1 MAVELASA
9 YVSLVPSFRGGA
21 AALQKEASNAGQ
33 TVSKGMSD
41 EISKAG
47 GSGGSIFRAFAGIA
61 VAAGGIF
68 AGAKIFKGFI
78 DEATEAQVTSA
89 KTAAVLKS
97 TGGVAKVSAKDVDT
111 LANSLSLKAGV
122 DDELIASGANVL
134 LTFTKVRNEAGKG
147 NDIFNQGTS
156 IALDMSKALGTDLQG
171 SVIQVGKALNDP
183 IKGITALQRV
193 GVSFT
198 ADQKKQIKALADSGD
213 QLGAQKLILKELNT
227 EFGGAAAA
235 SATSGQKLEV
245 AWKNVQ
251 ETLGGLL
258 LPVLS
263 KVADWLTGILPK
275 AADIATTVIGDVVG
289 GIQDAIGYFADGFTD
304 MGTNEGKGIFLFF
317 NHLGMWAKDAWDGI
331 KVAMHGIATAFDYFR
346 GGFTGE
352 WTGEGSGVL
361 YFLNNLGTAAGNAWD
376 WIKKTIPK
384 IRDAIITGLTAA
396 WDWLRDTWQKVSDAL
411 SAPLATVWAWIQDKW
426 PTVRD
431 AVLGALQAIAQWVS
445 DHWRDV
451 GTDLKAAFDGL
462 KTAVKWV
469 IDNQPVLIGVLTA
482 IGVGLGTVAVG
493 YVAAG
498 AAAVASGIAA
508 AVAWIA
514 AAAVPIAIALAIG
527 ALAAGF
533 VWLYQNV
540 DAFRTVAD
548 AVAKAA
554 VASFEW
560 LRDNWRQIYDD
571 IATVTVNTWNVIF
584 NIVSTAVGIVT
595 GIVKAF
601 ISAYQFIWDNFGN
614 EIVATIQNAWNTIS
628 GVVQAAINIVRGI
641 IQTVVALIHGDWS
654 GAWDGIKQTLSGV
667 WDAIKVLVQSALN
680 TLQTGISVGVSFL
693 KIAWA
698 PIADLFSYLNDHVI
712 TPIKGAVDG
721 LLSWMVRAFDTG
733 VSLIGAVWDRIK
745 EVVKAP
751 INIVIGFYNNGIAA
765 LWNFV
770 ADAVNLKQL
779 ELPPV
784 HALNSGGK
792 VPGSGNQDT
801 VPAMLTPGEFVIR
814 KDIAEQPGMKKVLT
828 ALNAGGS
835 IDPAILGYAGGGTVR
850 SAAEVQAFAQQQ
862 VGKPYVFP
870 LSGPNG
876 YDCSGLWSAIVNYA
890 LGAVMPYTRRFSSG
904 TIGSDRALQAG
915 LGDPAQGLSI
925 GAKPPF
931 MTNSSGDLVGHVGG
945 TIAGQNFE
953 ATPPAVRGPGA
964 ARGAS
969 NGLFTQQ
976 FNLPNFGGPNPDE
989 QGMIATLKAL
999 MSLKL
1004 PGLGG
1009 GIGTLLSK
1017 LFVQLPKMAFD
1028 FLATKVPQ
1036 IVKDAIVDVG
1046 VGIGPSANP
1055 LGTAAGLIKSVFSL
1069 FGDGGR
1075 ITGPAIVGDRGPEI
1089 LWNSEGQ
1096 YVESL
1101 TRGGGRGGYQF
1112 YGDIYT
1118 QDPQAFFDEAERR
1131 QWRAD
1136 KAAMTAAS
1144 RAAA

>member
-1 MAVELASA
+1 
-9 YVSLVPSFRGGA
+9 
-21 AALQKEASNAGQ
+21 LQKEASNAGRV
-33 TVSKGMSD
+33 VSKGMSD
-41 EISKAG
+41 EISKS
-47 GSGGSIFRAFAGIA
+47 GSLGGSIFKSFAGITTAAAA
-61 VAAGGIF
+61 VF
-68 AGAKIFKGFI
+68 AGAKVFKGFI
-78 DEATEAQVTSA
+78 GEATEAQVTSA

-122 DDELIASGANVL
+122 DDELIASGENVL

-198 ADQKKQIKALADSGD
+198 EDQKKQIKALAESGD

-263 KVADWLTGILPK
+263 KVADWMTNLLPK
-275 AADIATTVIGDVVG
+275 AAGFVTRTVG
-289 GIQDAIGYFADGFTD
+289 GI
-304 MGTNEGKGIFLFF
+304 
-317 NHLGMWAKDAWDGI
+317 
-331 KVAMHGIATAFDYFR
+331 
-346 GGFTGE
+346 
-352 WTGEGSGVL
+352 
-361 YFLNNLGTAAGNAWD
+361 
-376 WIKKTIPK
+376 
-384 IRDAIITGLTAA
+384 
-396 WDWLRDTWQKVSDAL
+396 SDVFQTVG
-411 SAPLATVWAWIQDKW
+411 PILA
-426 PTVRD
+426 
-431 AVLGALQAIAQWVS
+431 S
-445 DHWRDV
+445 
-451 GTDLKAAFDGL
+451 AFDGL
-462 KTAVKWV
+462 KTAVQWV
-469 IDNQPVLIGVLTA
+469 IDHQPVLIGVLTA
-482 IGVGLGTVAVG
+482 IGVGLGTVAAG

-601 ISAYQFIWDNFGN
+601 ISVYQFIWDNFGN
-614 EIVATIQNAWNTIS
+614 EIVATIRNAWNTIS

-641 IQTVVALIHGDWS
+641 IQTVTALIHGDWS

-667 WDAIKVLVQSALN
+667 WDGIKVLVQGALD
-680 TLQTGISVGVSFL
+680 TLRTGISVGVSFL

-698 PIADLFSYLNDHVI
+698 PIGDLFTILNNNVI
-712 TPIKGAVDG
+712 TPIKGAIDG
-721 LLSWMVRAFDTG
+721 LMSWMVKAFSTG

-745 EVVKAP
+745 QVVKDP
-751 INIVIGFYNNGIAA
+751 INTVIGFYNNGIAA

-770 ADAVNLKQL
+770 AGAAGLKNL

-784 HALNSGGK
+784 HTLNSGGK

-814 KDIAEQPGMKKVLT
+814 KAVAEQPGMKKALT

-835 IDPAILGYAGGGTVR
+835 IDPAIFGYAGGGTVR

-904 TIGSDRALQAG
+904 TIGSDRALQPG
-915 LGDPAQGLSI
+915 LGDPSLGLAI

-931 MTNSSGDLVGHVGG
+931 MTNSQGDLVGHVGG

-999 MSLKL
+999 LSLKL

-1055 LGTAAGLIKSVFSL
+1055 LGTAAGLIKSVFSI